1 MAYSTDLRK
10 RVLGFI
16 ETGGKKAEAAR
27 RFSVNRSTIY
37 RWLAAK
43 DPTTRQKTGPKKMRC
58 LDEAALKKHVA
69 DFPDLTQNERASH
82 FGVSEASIGYGLRK
96 LGITRK
102 KKTLGYKERCDE
114 KRQVYRQALAEKH
127 ATGKKIVYVDECGFR
142 AERYRC
148 HGYALKG
155 EPVFGLVS
163 GTRTRTTTLVAA
175 RIDSHFTA
183 PCLFDGSCNAACFNA
198 WLEAYLCPRL
208 SVSDVVVLDNAKIHK
223 TRRTRELIEAS
234 GAEILFLP
242 PYSPDYNPIEHD
254 FANIKRLREYNA
266 DITIDEV
273 INMYH

>member
-10 RVLGFI
+10 RVLDFI
-16 ETGGKKAEAAR
+16 EAGGKKAEAAR
-27 RFSVNRSTIY
+27 RFSVERSTIY
-37 RWLAAK
+37 RWLAAE
-43 DPTTRQKTGPKKMRC
+43 DPFSPQKPGPKNMRV

-82 FGVSEASIGYGLRK
+82 FGVSESSIVYGLRK

-102 KKTLGYKERCDE
+102 KKTIGYKERCDE
-114 KRQVYRQALAEKH
+114 KREVYRQALAEKH
-127 ATGKKIVYVDECGFR
+127 TAGKKIVYVDECGFR
-142 AERYRC
+142 AESYRR
-148 HGYALKG
+148 HGYAPKG
-155 EPVFGLVS
+155 ECVLGLIS

-175 RIDSHFTA
+175 RIGSTFTA
-183 PCLFDGSCNAACFNA
+183 PCLFDGSCDSACFNA

-208 SVSDVVVLDNAKIHK
+208 SVSDIVVLDNAKIHK
-223 TRRTRELIEAS
+223 THRTRELIEAS
-234 GAEILFLP
+234 GAEVLFLP

-254 FANIKRLREYNA
+254 FANIKRLREYKA